1 MKSLNLIKYFMMAY
15 PGRSALMICCF
26 LVSGL
31 SEGLSVLTLLPVLQ
45 LAISG
50 DIAGNSLIL
59 RIISTILATVGL
71 RPTLPALLFLI
82 VASISLK
89 SSLLWLAMKQ
99 AGYTIAYVTS
109 DLRLNLIRALMSARW
124 SYFVSQPS
132 GNFANAISSE
142 AMRAAGAYHH
152 ASFLIAS
159 IIQVTVYSLAAA
171 MVSWKVTLF
180 ALIAASLLLYALK
193 GLVKMSRGAGAIQ
206 TELMKSMISRLTDVL
221 YGIKPIKAMAQEQF
235 IQPLLE
241 AETNDLN
248 KAQQRQV
255 LASESLKAFQEPL
268 LAVMIAIGLY
278 ISINFGSQQ
287 FSTLLILVFLFNRL
301 LSRFYFAQSCYQDL
315 ALGESALWSL
325 QDSIRRAVDEREDT
339 TGERAPPPLENTIM
353 FDAVNFSYGDKEI
366 LKGITM
372 CIPAGNFVVITGSSG
387 AGKTTIADLIAGLFF
402 PQSGVIYID
411 NVPLNQ
417 INLHLWR
424 KMIGYVP
431 QEMFLLH
438 NSVYHNVTFGDD
450 TIARRDVE
458 DALRDAGI
466 WDFVSSL
473 PSGMGTL
480 MGERGSKLSGG
491 QRQRIAIARAIVR
504 KPKLLILDEITTAL
518 DPETE
523 AEICDTLRRLSGRVT
538 IIGISHQ
545 PAIMKVADLIYH
557 LDDGCIH
564 DVSSE
569 KLAQI

>member
-1 MKSLNLIKYFMMAY
+1 MMAY
-15 PGRSALMICCF
+15 PGRSAVMIGCF

-31 SEGLSVLTLLPVLQ
+31 AEGLSVLTLLPVLQ
-45 LAISG
+45 LAIPG
-50 DIAGNSLIL
+50 DITGDSLIL
-59 RIISTILATVGL
+59 RIITTILATVGL
-71 RPTLPALLFLI
+71 QPTLPAFLFLI
-82 VASISLK
+82 VAGISLK

-132 GNFANAISSE
+132 GSFANAISSE
-142 AMRAAGAYHH
+142 AMRAATAYHH
-152 ASFLIAS
+152 ASFLIAG
-159 IIQVTVYSLAAA
+159 IIQVIIYSLAAA
-171 MVSWKVTLF
+171 MVSWKITLV
-180 ALIAASLLLYALK
+180 ALVSALVFIYGLK
-193 GLVKMSRGAGAIQ
+193 GLVKMSRVAGAIQ

-235 IQPLLE
+235 VQPLLE
-241 AETNDLN
+241 AETSDLN

-255 LASESLKAFQEPL
+255 IASESLKAFYEPL
-268 LAVMIAIGLY
+268 VTVMIAIGLY
-278 ISINFGSQQ
+278 ISIKFGSQQ
-287 FSTLLILVFLFNRL
+287 FSAILILVFLFNRL
-301 LSRFYFAQSCYQDL
+301 LSRIHVCQSYYQEL
-315 ALGESALWSL
+315 ALSESALWSL
-325 QDSIRRAVDEREDT
+325 QDSINRAEAEREDT
-339 TGERAPPPLENTIM
+339 NGEREPPPLEIGIM
-353 FDAVNFSYGDKEI
+353 FDTVNFSYGDRDI

-372 CIPAGNFVVITGSSG
+372 FIPAGNFVVITGSSG
-387 AGKTTIADLIAGLFF
+387 AGKTTIADLVAGLFM
-402 PQSGVIYID
+402 PQSGFISID
-411 NVPLNQ
+411 NVPLKQ
-417 INLHLWR
+417 INLLLWR

-450 TIARRDVE
+450 TITRRDVE

-473 PSGMGTL
+473 PSGMDTL
-480 MGERGSKLSGG
+480 MGERGAKLSGG

-523 AEICDTLRRLSGRVT
+523 AEICDTLRRLRGRVT

-545 PAIMKVADLIYH
+545 PAIIKVADLLYH
-557 LDDGCIH
+557 LNNGHIY

-569 KLAQI
+569 KLAQMET